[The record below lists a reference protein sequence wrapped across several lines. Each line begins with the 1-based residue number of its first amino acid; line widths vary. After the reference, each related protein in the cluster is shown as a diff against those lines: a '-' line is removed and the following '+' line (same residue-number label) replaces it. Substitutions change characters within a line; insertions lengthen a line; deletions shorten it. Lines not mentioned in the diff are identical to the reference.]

1 MNSISN
7 GIGKRQNEPAN
18 IARLTAADTLYG
30 QAKRLNFLKFL
41 FAVILP
47 FLFSCAETFCQNGG
61 QFAAV
66 LPYLLSIVSMLLSF
80 LLKPT
85 IERKITLAADIKQD
99 YDVSVYQM
107 PWNKDLFGEKRDLTR
122 EIAENSAAGRSGDAF
137 RDWYRPEADAM
148 PLSDGIFACQRE
160 NYAWDSALRARY
172 KSLCWCGVGTLILIM
187 LVIEIHKGESVA
199 AFLASFAVFIL
210 PIVSWLLETVS
221 ALNADLK
228 RLEEMKADFQSA
240 NARSMKDLQKIQKV
254 LYEHRK
260 SAVIPPGFLY
270 RFFKS
275 SDEEIA
281 RHTMEMENW
290 GKRDETDSV

>member
-1 MNSISN
+1 MNAISN
-7 GIGKRQNEPAN
+7 GIRKRQNEAAN
-18 IARLTAADTLYG
+18 IAKLMAADRLYG
-30 QAKRLNFLKFL
+30 QTKRLNFLKFL

-47 FLFSCAETFCQNGG
+47 FLFSCVELFCQNGG
-61 QFAAV
+61 QFVAV
-66 LPYLLSIVSMLLSF
+66 LPYLLSIASVLLSF

-85 IERKITLAADIKQD
+85 IDRKISLAADIKQD

-107 PWNKDLFGEKRDLTR
+107 PWNRDIFGEKRDLTR
-122 EIAENSAAGRSGDAF
+122 EIAENSAGQSGDAF

-148 PLSDGIFACQRE
+148 PLSEGIFACQRE
-160 NYAWDSALRARY
+160 NYAWDSGLRARY
-172 KSLCWCGVGTLILIM
+172 KNLCWCGVGTLILII
-187 LVIEIHKGESVA
+187 LVVEIHKGESVA

-210 PIVSWLLETVS
+210 PIVSWLLETVG

-228 RLEEMKADFQSA
+228 RLEEMKAAFQSA
-240 NARSMKDLQKIQKV
+240 NARNVKDLQKIQKA

-275 SDEEIA
+275 NDEEIA

-290 GKRDETDSV
+290 GKKDATD